1 MRRSLHKRQVGS
13 TLDRA
18 MDRFG
23 KVLHHRSLR
32 LTSERRAIVK
42 AVIAS
47 KGHFEIDGLIRASRR
62 EGISASRAT
71 VYRAIPL
78 LIEAGLVQPTVLSG
92 KQHRY
97 ETVFGHEHH
106 DHLICQVC
114 EKVVEFQFE
123 AFEILQRELAAK
135 HGFELIE
142 HYHELIGVCGDCKR
156 KEESMR
162 GSKQGPATIETRSHI
177 WSAEVG
183 SAS

>member
-1 MRRSLHKRQVGS
+1 MRRSLHKRQAAS

-18 MDRFG
+18 LERFG

-32 LTSERRAIVK
+32 LTSERRAIVR
-42 AVIAS
+42 AVIACQ
-47 KGHFEIDGLIRASRR
+47 GHFEIDGLIRASRK

-71 VYRAIPL
+71 VYRAVPL

-97 ETVFGHEHH
+97 ETVFDHEHH

-142 HYHELIGVCGDCKR
+142 HYHELIGVCSDCKR
-156 KEESMR
+156 EGESMR
-162 GSKQGPATIETRSHI
+162 GSKRRPATIEIESHI
-177 WSAEVG
+177 RSGEVRG
-183 SAS
+183 AS